1 VYPPQRHHISKRFLL
16 SSFVKKI
23 GMMLREKKAE
33 MFASVAQWK
42 RSSMTKGAYA
52 QSVGISKSKFE
63 YWVRKVRET
72 GLSSDDFP
80 KFVEIRQQSR
90 ASPLPEVETRSEN
103 MPLPQMALS
112 FPGGLCLKIYG

>member
-1 VYPPQRHHISKRFLL
+1 
-16 SSFVKKI
+16 
-23 GMMLREKKAE
+23 MMLHEKKAE

-42 RSSMTKGAYA
+42 LGSMTKGAYA

-80 KFVEIRQQSR
+80 GFVEIGRQSK
-90 ASPLPEVETRSEN
+90 AKPLPEVEPGSEN
-103 MPLPQMALS
+103 TPPPKMVLS

>member
-1 VYPPQRHHISKRFLL
+1 
-16 SSFVKKI
+16 
-23 GMMLREKKAE
+23 MMLHEKKAE

-42 RSSMTKGAYA
+42 LGSMTKGAYA

-72 GLSSDDFP
+72 GLSADDFP
-80 KFVEIRQQSR
+80 GFVEIVRQSK
-90 ASPLPEVETRSEN
+90 AKPLPEVEHRSEN
-103 MPLPQMALS
+103 MPQPKMVLS

>member
-1 VYPPQRHHISKRFLL
+1 
-16 SSFVKKI
+16 
-23 GMMLREKKAE
+23 MLREKKAE

-42 RSSMTKGAYA
+42 LSSMTKGAYA
-52 QSVGISKSKFE
+52 QSTGISKSKFE

-80 KFVEIRQQSR
+80 GFVEIGRQSGSR
-90 ASPLPEVETRSEN
+90 PLPEVETRSEN
-103 MPLPQMALS
+103 MPLPKMVLN

>member
-1 VYPPQRHHISKRFLL
+1 
-16 SSFVKKI
+16 
-23 GMMLREKKAE
+23 MLREKKAE